1 MLRIVRPDEVPV
13 EEYHISTGRLCK
25 KNSSLLAAINK
36 IPLICSSKCPFFKKR
51 SQNAIDSRL
60 SLNEHLYN
68 QPSDVHANSYPDLDT
83 RGRGGI
89 GWNSSPEFLICSRIS
104 KWFYLYGKA
113 FDLHN
118 KMRYISWVVPLL
130 EACDVTNNGRHLGCN
145 LAFYQELGIRLK
157 LREMVICA
165 LHEK

>member
-83 RGRGGI
+83 RGRGGDWMELLP
-89 GWNSSPEFLICSRIS
+89 GV
-104 KWFYLYGKA
+104 
-113 FDLHN
+113 FDMFQNFEMIL
-118 KMRYISWVVPLL
+118 P
-130 EACDVTNNGRHLGCN
+130 
-145 LAFYQELGIRLK
+145 
-157 LREMVICA
+157 LRES
-165 LHEK
+165 L